1 VAAVLLG
8 CLAAACFGGLAVAIR
23 IGLTRRPEPELA
35 PLVISVMGAG
45 LVLVAAGATGSFG
58 RSALHDLW
66 PFAAI
71 GALVPGLSQLL
82 FVRAIRDAGPA
93 RASVLIGT
101 APIISAVLAVAF
113 LGESLGPALAIA
125 TGLIVAGGTA
135 LAWER
140 SRPAGFRR
148 IGVVLALTC
157 AVLFAVRDNLV
168 RAATTDYDAAPLA
181 AAAASLTGA
190 AVALTVVLLLVRRNT
205 VLDLRRVR
213 VTITPFAPAAV
224 LLGMAYVALVE
235 AFARGT
241 VTVVAP
247 LNATQS
253 LWAVVFASLLL
264 GRSEAIGR
272 RLILATAL
280 IVTGSILVGVTR

>member
-1 VAAVLLG
+1 MAAVLLG
-8 CLAAACFGGLAVAIR
+8 CLAAACFGGLAVSIR
-23 IGLTRRPEPELA
+23 IGLTRRHEPELA
-35 PLVISVMGAG
+35 PLVISTMGAA
-45 LVLVAAGATGSFG
+45 LVVIAAGATGSFG
-58 RSALHDLW
+58 RSTIHDLW

-71 GALVPGLSQLL
+71 GAMVPGLSQLI

-101 APIISAVLAVAF
+101 APIIAAVLAVAF
-113 LGESLGPALAIA
+113 LGEPLGPVLAIA
-125 TGLIVAGGTA
+125 TALIVAGGTV
-135 LAWER
+135 LAWEP
-140 SRPAGFRR
+140 SRPVGFRP
-148 IGVVLALTC
+148 IGVALALVC

-168 RAATTDYDAAPLA
+168 RAASTDYDAPPLA

-190 AVALTVVLLLVRRNT
+190 ALALTVILLLVRRST
-205 VLDLRRVR
+205 LLDTRRIR
-213 VTITPFAPAAV
+213 ATIAPFAPAAV
-224 LLGMAYVALVE
+224 LLGMAYVALIE

-253 LWAVVFASLLL
+253 LWAVVFAAFLL
-264 GRSEAIGR
+264 GRSEAIGW
-272 RLILATAL
+272 RLMLAATL

>member
-1 VAAVLLG
+1 MS
-8 CLAAACFGGLAVAIR
+8 IR
-23 IGLTRRPEPELA
+23 IGLTRRHEPELA
-35 PLVISVMGAG
+35 PLIISTIGAALVII
-45 LVLVAAGATGSFG
+45 AAAATGSFS
-58 RSALHDLW
+58 RSTIHDLW

-71 GALVPGLSQLL
+71 GAMVPGLSQLV

-101 APIISAVLAVAF
+101 APIIAAVLAVGF
-113 LGESLGPALAIA
+113 LGEPLGPVLAIA
-125 TGLIVAGGTA
+125 TGLIVAGGTV

-140 SRPAGFRR
+140 SRPAGFRP
-148 IGVVLALTC
+148 IGVALALAC

-168 RAATTDYDAAPLA
+168 RAVSTDVDAAPLA

-190 AVALTVVLLLVRRNT
+190 ALTLIVILLLIRRT
-205 VLDLRRVR
+205 AVLDLGRVR
-213 VTITPFAPAAV
+213 ATIAPFAPAAA
-224 LLGMAYVALVE
+224 LLGMAYVALIE

-253 LWAVVFASLLL
+253 LWAVVFAAVIL
-264 GRSEAIGR
+264 GRSEAIGW
-272 RLILATAL
+272 RLMFAASL
-280 IVTGSILVGVTR
+280 IVSGSILVGVTR